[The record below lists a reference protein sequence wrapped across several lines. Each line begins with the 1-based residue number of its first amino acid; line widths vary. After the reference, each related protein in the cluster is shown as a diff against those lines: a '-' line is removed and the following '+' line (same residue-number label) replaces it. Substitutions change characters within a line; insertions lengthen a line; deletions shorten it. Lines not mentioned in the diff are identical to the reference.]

1 VKKPLGGTQDW
12 RAMMYALDPTLN
24 DPEVV
29 YRFGDREFREV
40 VPGGGTIGVT
50 LRYTEAGTTRV
61 AEDGNAR
68 LIN

>member
-1 VKKPLGGTQDW
+1 
-12 RAMMYALDPTLN
+12 MMYALDPTLN

-50 LRYTEAGTTRV
+50 LRYTESGSARV